1 MWVRFRDELP
11 DQGIVHASAFL
22 YAIDLLMGEPWDG
35 TTIVRSA
42 DGRWG
47 SAQPCTVDVS
57 VRFHRGFRAD
67 DWMRYEQWIET
78 AASHRALLVGRAF
91 SSMGRLVTSSSREVG
106 LMSDAPPGEVP
117 GAAAGLAVSS
127 A

>member
-11 DQGIVHASAFL
+11 DQSIVHASAL
-22 YAIDLLMGEPWDG
+22 QYAIDLLMGEPWDG
-35 TTIVRSA
+35 ATIVRSA

-47 SAQPCTVDVS
+47 SVQPCTVDVS

-78 AASHRALLVGRAF
+78 AAGHRALLVGRAF
-91 SSMGRLVTSSSREVG
+91 SSMGRLVASSSREVG
-106 LMSDAPPGEVP
+106 LAPNTQSGELP
-117 GAAAGLAVSS
+117 DAAADLEESS